1 MDEAMETGQF
11 EGLKEVFADQLG
23 ACLEESRRG
32 RRGLF
37 SDVVPGAGDGSEPG
51 WPEAARLRELAFR
64 LEAILAQ
71 AGEPSALVD
80 EFLELCTINAE
91 TSAGEARLAR
101 SFLERI
107 ERGEV
112 GQPREQAPPW

>member
-1 MDEAMETGQF
+1 MDDAMEEGRF
-11 EGLKEVFADQLG
+11 EGLKEVFADQLA

-37 SDVVPGAGDGSEPG
+37 SDVGEGSEPG

-71 AGEPSALVD
+71 AGEPSALID

-91 TSAGEARLAR
+91 SSAGESRLAR